1 MFHSHAAAVQI
12 PGSSHRVQLQ
22 LAFGSLFV
30 SCRASW
36 WLSCCWWEWSSPE
49 KHLNVSDSQPVCARL
64 WAHCGFLSKTNIVV
78 LLFFCGYRSDLYT
91 REEGTNDL
99 MNRLTN
105 PAVFNE
111 TPGHLQTFL
120 WRQNQ
125 IFSDEMFWRDTG
137 RCWEHVFSL
146 QKTKTWSFLWLI
158 GYFLCLTGSWAQ
170 RCDNIIVPETI
181 NINT

>member
-105 PAVFNE
+105 PAVFNQ
-111 TPGHLQTFL
+111 TPGHFCDDRTRYFL
-120 WRQNQ
+120 MRC
-125 IFSDEMFWRDTG
+125 SDETLRDVENTFFHYK
-137 RCWEHVFSL
+137 R
-146 QKTKTWSFLWLI
+146 QKHDLFF
-158 GYFLCLTGSWAQ
+158 G
-170 RCDNIIVPETI
+170 
-181 NINT
+181 

>member
-78 LLFFCGYRSDLYT
+78 LFFCGYRSDLYT

-105 PAVFNE
+105 PAVFNQ
-111 TPGHLQTFL
+111 TPGHFCDDRTRYFL
-120 WRQNQ
+120 MRC
-125 IFSDEMFWRDTG
+125 SDETLRDVEDTFFHYK
-137 RCWEHVFSL
+137 R
-146 QKTKTWSFLWLI
+146 QKHDLFF
-158 GYFLCLTGSWAQ
+158 G
-170 RCDNIIVPETI
+170 
-181 NINT
+181 